1 MSVPPPPPLNPAQ
14 REAARVAAR
23 RENIKAVLSVIY
35 SAAQLMGGRTA
46 TATASADEI
55 VQRGDDVAEATLK
68 KYPNIELPE

>member
-35 SAAQLMGGRTA
+35 SAAQLIGGSTA
-46 TATASADEI
+46 AADGI
-55 VQRGDDVAEATLK
+55 VQRGDDIAEATLK